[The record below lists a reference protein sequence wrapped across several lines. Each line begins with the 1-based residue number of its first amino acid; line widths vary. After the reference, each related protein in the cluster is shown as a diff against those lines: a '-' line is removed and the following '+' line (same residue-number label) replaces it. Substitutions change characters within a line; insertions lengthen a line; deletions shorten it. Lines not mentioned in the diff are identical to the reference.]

1 MCRSGNGVGGMLG
14 WGWALLISVCGRCQ
28 QTDGRGQRLGMKPRS
43 KMWIGEP
50 SAASRLVG
58 TPAQEPRVQRE
69 NREAEHQQGRGK
81 GHLPSL

>member
-1 MCRSGNGVGGMLG
+1 MGGHYLSLSVGN
-14 WGWALLISVCGRCQ
+14 ASKQ
-28 QTDGRGQRLGMKPRS
+28 NGRGQRLGRKPRS

-50 SAASRLVG
+50 SAASSPVG

-69 NREAEHQQGRGK
+69 SHEAEHQQGGGK

>member
-1 MCRSGNGVGGMLG
+1 MVMVGGRVGGGGGHYLS
-14 WGWALLISVCGRCQ
+14 LSVGDASKQ
-28 QTDGRGQRLGMKPRS
+28 NGRGQRLGRKPRS

-50 SAASRLVG
+50 SAASSLVG

-69 NREAEHQQGRGK
+69 SREAEHQQGGGK